1 MSRPA
6 RIAVTLG
13 DPNGIGPEV
22 ALRAAAAYADR
33 DDLSLTLFGPL
44 QVVLA
49 TAQLLGNDARLD
61 HVNFSATPDLPE
73 GAYQPGQISA
83 DAGRSAV
90 ESATAAIKGALAGDF
105 DAVVAA
111 PHHETAIQR
120 AGIRFS
126 GYPSLVAKVC
136 GVPDDTVFLMLVG
149 GGMRIVHAT
158 LHESVRTALDRLSPQ
173 LVEAATRAGVR
184 ALRRLGIEKPRVAM
198 FGINP
203 HAGEGGLFGHEDED
217 ITVPAAQRLRDEGL
231 ELDGPTGGDVL
242 LAAREHDL
250 YVAIFHDQGHIP
262 VKLLAPHRASAVTIG
277 AGVILSSVGHGS
289 AMEIAGKGMADADA
303 MINTI
308 AMMAGVPAP
317 GA

>member
-6 RIAVTLG
+6 RIAVALG

-22 ALRAAAAYADR
+22 ALRAAAAYAGR
-33 DDLSLTLFGPL
+33 DDVSLTLFGPL

-49 TAQLLGNDARLD
+49 TAQLLGNDAKLD
-61 HVNFSATPDLPE
+61 HVNFSATPDLPD
-73 GAYQPGQISA
+73 GAYQPGQVSA

-126 GYPSLVAKVC
+126 GYPSLVAQVC
-136 GVPDDTVFLMLVG
+136 GVPEDSVFLMLVG
-149 GGMRIVHAT
+149 GGLKIVHAT
-158 LHESVRTALDRLSPQ
+158 LHESVRTALDRLTPQ
-173 LVEAATRAGVR
+173 LVESATRAGVR
-184 ALRRLGIEKPRVAM
+184 ALRRLGIDKPRVAM

-203 HAGEGGLFGHEDED
+203 HAGEGGLFGNEDED

-242 LAAREHDL
+242 LAARDHDL

-277 AGVILSSVGHGS
+277 AGVILSRVGHGS